1 MIMYMCVCVTLVQL
15 YKQKL
20 RELKR
25 SSRAIL
31 KRMAEAKARPH
42 AVAALKEVLNM
53 SEFFV
58 QQMKNFSNGSNYSKE
73 VEQIFTEV
81 EISTLETLSNE
92 TRVCQCTYLKF

>member
-1 MIMYMCVCVTLVQL
+1 M

-25 SSRAIL
+25 ISRSIL
-31 KRMAEAKARPH
+31 KRITETRARPE

-53 SEFFV
+53 SAFFLL
-58 QQMKNFSNGSNYSKE
+58 QMKNFSNNSNFSKE

-81 EISTLETLSNE
+81 EIKTLETLSNE
-92 TRVCQCTYLKF
+92 TRVCLFRCIYKITTYLHVRPYI